1 MRRLSVDRRLAAA
14 LFAVILLPATAS
26 AETGSLRLPT
36 IAASAAAAADWAS
49 TYHAVKH
56 YKIRESTPLL
66 GPFAHSPEQLVVAGA
81 LIDAAALTTWNLT
94 VGKKKPRLAAA
105 GLWAMT
111 AFRGYLVVHNL
122 RNTQKAAR
130 R

>member
-1 MRRLSVDRRLAAA
+1 M
-14 LFAVILLPATAS
+14 
-26 AETGSLRLPT
+26 
-36 IAASAAAAADWAS
+36 AASAAAAADWIS

-56 YKIRESTPLL
+56 YRIRETNPLL
-66 GPFAHSPEQLVVAGA
+66 TPFAGSPGQLVAAGA

-94 VGKKKPRLAAA
+94 VGRKKPRLAAA

-111 AFRGYLVVHNL
+111 AFRAYLVVHNI